1 MLFSK
6 SRIFS
11 WFLLMMGVAT
21 SGAAPAIIP
30 LPVQLQTRPGI
41 FTLCPTQQVAGAV
54 GHAMVKILAD
64 SSSFSSGQYL
74 AAILRKSTGYEF
86 AVVTN
91 SSAGPVRASI
101 LLTTVNGLPR
111 PRGRRLRTDNRP
123 RFGGHPGAG
132 CGGSF
137 LWSAIAAAIVPA

>member
-1 MLFSK
+1 MSSSQ
-6 SRIFS
+6 SRIFCLLVS
-11 WFLLMMGVAT
+11 FLAVAT
-21 SGAAPAIIP
+21 LGAAPAIIP

-41 FTLCPTQQVAGAV
+41 FTLCPTQQVAGASA
-54 GHAMVKILAD
+54 HALVKILVD

-101 LLTTVNGLPR
+101 LLTTVNGLP
-111 PRGRRLRTDNRP
+111 
-123 RFGGHPGAG
+123 A
-132 CGGSF
+132 
-137 LWSAIAAAIVPA
+137 